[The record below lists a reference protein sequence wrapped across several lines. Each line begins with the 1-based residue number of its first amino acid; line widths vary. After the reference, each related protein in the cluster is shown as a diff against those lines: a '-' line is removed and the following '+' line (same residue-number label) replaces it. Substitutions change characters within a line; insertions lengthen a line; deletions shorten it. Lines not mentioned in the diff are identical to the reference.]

1 LSHHCTPR
9 SARQSHR
16 FRLTA
21 RYSIFSDICLIH
33 HHLACSL
40 RMRLNVAGHALGT
53 SLWLRRLST
62 DGVVDSRVPR
72 TCYRWEQTVS
82 SRRSPS
88 LESAKLIPPKTYR
101 QNPTEISNF
110 GIQGLPRWASQLH
123 FTLQTPFGQCH
134 VSQLW
139 EKPCRSQS
147 SKESFPSFALHYCR
161 LLPVGVVLRLFRPR
175 PHVSWHL
182 ISSSSLSGEVRE

>member
-82 SRRSPS
+82 SGDHPHWRALSLSRLRHTAKTQPRSPTLGFRVFQGGLHS
-88 LESAKLIPPKTYR
+88 STSTCKRPLASATSP
-101 QNPTEISNF
+101 
-110 GIQGLPRWASQLH
+110 
-123 FTLQTPFGQCH
+123 
-134 VSQLW
+134 
-139 EKPCRSQS
+139 S
-147 SKESFPSFALHYCR
+147 SGKSPADHNLAKN
-161 LLPVGVVLRLFRPR
+161 LFRP
-175 PHVSWHL
+175 
-182 ISSSSLSGEVRE
+182 SLSTIAAFSR